1 MFLDVI
7 YFRIYHCTLDLPLLC
22 EDPWF
27 VIILILYLIN
37 SIINFFSLILTLL
50 KYMKNPRRSAK
61 LHGERVIVA
70 LTLR

>member
-7 YFRIYHCTLDLPLLC
+7 YFRIYHCTLGRSLC

-50 KYMKNPRRSAK
+50 KYMKV
-61 LHGERVIVA
+61 HGDLLNSMANV
-70 LTLR
+70 